1 MYESLELLKE
11 EIIGCKKCDL
21 CKTRKNSVPGKGNKN
36 AEVIFVGE
44 APGRTEDVN
53 GEPFVGSAG
62 KKLTTALENAGLT
75 RDMVYITNIVKCRP
89 PENRKPTEMETNQ
102 CQMYLKNEFSL
113 IKPKIVCLLGNTA
126 YKTILGG
133 GEISKNHGKLV
144 QKDGFSYFITFHPA
158 AVIYNQKLVKD
169 FENDIKKIV
178 KLLKEK

>member
-89 PENRKPTEMETNQ
+89 PENRAPTEKETKQ

-126 YKTILGG
+126 CKTILGG
-133 GEISKNHGKLV
+133 GEISNNHGKLV